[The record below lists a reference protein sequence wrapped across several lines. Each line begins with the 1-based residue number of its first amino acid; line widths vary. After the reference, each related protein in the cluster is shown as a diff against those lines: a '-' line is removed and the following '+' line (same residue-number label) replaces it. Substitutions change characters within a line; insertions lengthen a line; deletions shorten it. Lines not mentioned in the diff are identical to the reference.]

1 MASYSWFRVHHGMV
15 SDPKWPLIARR
26 SGHNAGTVV
35 AVWTALLDF
44 ASQNEERG
52 SLRGFLPAVIDALYG
67 YEDGTTEKI
76 LREMEQLGMIV
87 DDVIVSW
94 EKRQAAKTVE
104 GSKSTAM
111 SPAERSRLYRERKRA
126 SRNETTASRDVT
138 ACHEEETSRHVTQ
151 RDATEPSR
159 DATAVQRDVTT
170 DKIREE
176 KNREENTD
184 PPLPPLGEPDAVASA
199 VSEQAE
205 TDTLVHPEPEEHQ
218 ETSQDTTLSP
228 EQQAPKKR
236 KKSRKDRRNEL
247 PVRPQDFERW
257 YHKLYPRHEARQD
270 AVCAWNDADEDGVL
284 PDMAVLEEALEWQ
297 IPANNWTPG
306 RKQYIPLPA
315 TYINAR
321 RWQDEPPIVTRAS
334 PGPQAQGVYGAPCQ
348 PHMKQ
353 PFSKADELTY
363 VIQQN
368 RINAAQAL
376 AELEAEDRAREM
388 AQHEY

>member
-1 MASYSWFRVHHGMV
+1 MRARDIKPGFFKSDQLAECTPWARLVFAGLWMIADREGRLEDRPKRIKAEILPYDNEDMDSLLNELQENELIIRYQVNGKRYIWIPKFLEHQRPHPNEKASEIPPYQ
-15 SDPKWPLIARR
+15 PEQE
-26 SGHNAGTVV
+26 V
-35 AVWTALLDF
+35 AV
-44 ASQNEERG
+44 
-52 SLRGFLPAVIDALYG
+52 P
-67 YEDGTTEKI
+67 KI
-76 LREMEQLGMIV
+76 E
-87 DDVIVSW
+87 
-94 EKRQAAKTVE
+94 
-104 GSKSTAM
+104 
-111 SPAERSRLYRERKRA
+111 P
-126 SRNETTASRDVT
+126 VT
-138 ACHEEETSRHVTQ
+138 CQ
-151 RDATEPSR
+151 
-159 DATAVQRDVTT
+159 
-170 DKIREE
+170 EE
-176 KNREENTD
+176 KQSEPRGQALTTKVQSTFNQGEKCFTPREQALRPSSLTPD
-184 PPLPPLGEPDAVASA
+184 ILTPGSTPLYPPKGEPDAVASGE
-199 VSEQAE
+199 SGQAE
-205 TDTLVHPEPEEHQ
+205 TEKLVHQEPEEHQ
-218 ETSQDTTLSP
+218 EASQDTPLSP

-348 PHMKQ
+348 PRMKQ

>member
-26 SGHNAGTVV
+26 SGHNVGTVV
-35 AVWTALLDF
+35 AVWAALLDF

-52 SLRGFLPAVIDALYG
+52 SIVGFNAEEIDALYG
-67 YEDGTTEKI
+67 YDDGTTAQI
-76 LREMEQLGMIV
+76 LQAMEDRGMVV

-94 EKRQAAKTVE
+94 EKRQAIKSS
-104 GSKSTAM
+104 GDSKSTAM
-111 SPAERSRLYRERKRA
+111 SPAERSRRYRERQRA

-138 ACHEEETSRHVTQ
+138 ACHEDETSRHVTQ
-151 RDATEPSR
+151 RDATETTR
-159 DATAVQRDVTT
+159 DATAVKRDVTAY
-170 DKIREE
+170 KIRED
-176 KNREENTD
+176 KNREENID
-184 PPLPPLGEPDAVASA
+184 PPLPPLGEPVAVASGE
-199 VSEQAE
+199 SEQAE
-205 TDTLVHPEPEEHQ
+205 TEKFVHPEPEERQ
-218 ETSQDTTLSP
+218 EASQDTTLSP

-257 YHKLYPRHEARQD
+257 YSLFPRKDARQD
-270 AVCAWNDADEDGVL
+270 AVCAWNDAEEDGVL
-284 PDMAVLEEALEWQ
+284 PEITVLEKALEWQ
-297 IPANNWTPG
+297 ISVNDWNPRTRRN
-306 RKQYIPLPA
+306 YIPLPA

-334 PGPQAQGVYGAPCQ
+334 PGPQGQGAYGAPCQ
-348 PHMKQ
+348 PHMRQ

>member
-1 MASYSWFRVHHGMV
+1 MRARDIKPGFFK
-15 SDPKWPLIARR
+15 SDQLAECSPWARLAFAGLWMLADREGRLEDRPKRIKAEILPYDNEDMDSLLNELQENELIIRYQVNGKR
-26 SGHNAGTVV
+26 YIWIPKFLEHQRPH
-35 AVWTALLDF
+35 
-44 ASQNEERG
+44 QNEKASEI
-52 SLRGFLPAVIDALYG
+52 PPY
-67 YEDGTTEKI
+67 
-76 LREMEQLGMIV
+76 Q
-87 DDVIVSW
+87 
-94 EKRQAAKTVE
+94 
-104 GSKSTAM
+104 
-111 SPAERSRLYRERKRA
+111 PERKAVAPRI
-126 SRNETTASRDVT
+126 EPVT
-138 ACHEEETSRHVTQ
+138 CQ
-151 RDATEPSR
+151 
-159 DATAVQRDVTT
+159 
-170 DKIREE
+170 EE
-176 KNREENTD
+176 KQSEPREQGLATKVQSPCNQGDKCFVPREQALRSSSLTPD
-184 PPLPPLGEPDAVASA
+184 ILTPGSTPPFPPSQGEPVADAPGESG
-199 VSEQAE
+199 QAE
-205 TDTLVHPEPEEHQ
+205 TEKLVHQEPEEHQ
-218 ETSQDTTLSP
+218 EASQDTPLSP

-348 PHMKQ
+348 PRMKQ

>member
-1 MASYSWFRVHHGMV
+1 M
-15 SDPKWPLIARR
+15 PL
-26 SGHNAGTVV
+26 
-35 AVWTALLDF
+35 
-44 ASQNEERG
+44 
-52 SLRGFLPAVIDALYG
+52 
-67 YEDGTTEKI
+67 TEPI
-76 LREMEQLGMIV
+76 LTE
-87 DDVIVSW
+87 
-94 EKRQAAKTVE
+94 
-104 GSKSTAM
+104 
-111 SPAERSRLYRERKRA
+111 
-126 SRNETTASRDVT
+126 
-138 ACHEEETSRHVTQ
+138 HEEIQ
-151 RDATEPSR
+151 
-159 DATAVQRDVTT
+159 
-170 DKIREE
+170 
-176 KNREENTD
+176 D
-184 PPLPPLGEPDAVASA
+184 PPLPPLGEPDAVASGES
-199 VSEQAE
+199 VLAE
-205 TDTLVHPEPEEHQ
+205 TEKLVHQEPEEHQ
-218 ETSQDTTLSP
+218 EASQDTTLSP
-228 EQQAPKKR
+228 EQQAPRKR

-284 PDMAVLEEALEWQ
+284 PGMDVLEKALEWQ
-297 IPANNWTPG
+297 IPVNDWTPS

-348 PHMKQ
+348 LHMKQ